1 MDPSTAHSRY
11 EAAFEGRDAPFAFV
25 DLDAMWSNSDEM
37 LARAGGKPIRVA
49 SKSVRCRPLLERIA
63 ARDERYRGL
72 MTFTLRESLW
82 LGKPDMLLAYPTTD
96 VEALGRMG
104 EDGPVLMVDSVE
116 QLDLI
121 ERATKAPVR
130 LCMEV
135 DLSYPIAGGRIK
147 VGVKRSPIR
156 TPEQAAAL
164 AREIDKRDRLELV
177 GLMGY
182 EAHIA
187 GLGDQPPG
195 WVRRQAIGRLQR
207 ASVDE

>member
-1 MDPSTAHSRY
+1 MDPAHARY
-11 EAAFEGRDAPFAFV
+11 EAAFEGLDAPFAFV

-49 SKSVRCRPLLERIA
+49 SKSGRCRPLLERIA
-63 ARDERYRGL
+63 AREERYRGM

-82 LGKPDMLLAYPTTD
+82 LAKPDMLLAYPTTD

-104 EDGPVLMVDSVE
+104 EDGPVLMVDSAE
-116 QLDLI
+116 HLDLI
-121 ERATKAPVR
+121 ERATNVPVR
-130 LCMEV
+130 LCIQV
-135 DLSYPIAGGRIK
+135 ALSYPLAGGRIK

-156 TPEQAAAL
+156 TPEQAAKL
-164 AREIDKRDRLELV
+164 ADEIEKRPRLKLV

-187 GLGDQPPG
+187 GLGDLAPG
-195 WVRRQAIGRLQR
+195 WARR
-207 ASVDE
+207 